1 MKKTFAAR
9 HFESSQE
16 LKEYSLEMVEK
27 LTNYFDRIIGIDIVL
42 QPSQDVSKPQ
52 QAEILVKVPGDLLR
66 SEVKAETYENAIHEC
81 VDILTRQIRKY
92 KTKHSDH

>member
-1 MKKTFAAR
+1 MKKTYAAR

-16 LKEYSLEMVEK
+16 LKDYSLEMVDK
-27 LTNYFDRIIGIDIVL
+27 LSNYFDKIIGIDIVL

-52 QAEILVKVPGDLLR
+52 QAEILVQVPGDLLR
-66 SEVKAETYENAIHEC
+66 SEVKALTYEHAVHEC

-92 KTKHSDH
+92 KTKHFDH